1 MSGCRINRNKNI
13 SRPVNDTCEKE
24 VADRLAKMIEER
36 KRQDLSLENVI
47 TEAEYNIKY
56 GKGPDSLEKK

>member
-1 MSGCRINRNKNI
+1 
-13 SRPVNDTCEKE
+13 VNDTCEKE